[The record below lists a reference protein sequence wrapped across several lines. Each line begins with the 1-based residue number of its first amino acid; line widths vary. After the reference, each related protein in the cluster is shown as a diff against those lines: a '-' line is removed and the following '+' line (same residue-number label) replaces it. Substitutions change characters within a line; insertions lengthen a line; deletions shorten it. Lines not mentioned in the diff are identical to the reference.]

1 MSRSASIDGIKAVA
15 SQLIVLHHLALYA
28 PMSATLSDAWPQ
40 VTAFVAEHGRLA
52 VQPFLVLGGW
62 HAALSLQRLGAASWP
77 RLVLQRYLRLA
88 PALAV
93 ALVLVMAAT
102 AAFHDVLQGQDWL
115 SPLPGAG
122 GLIAH
127 LLLLQDVLGIP
138 SISAGAWYV
147 AIDLQCFALLAL
159 LTCWQLRAARSAADA
174 PAAALVALATIASI
188 VLFSRDAALDV
199 WAIYFLSA
207 YGLGVL
213 AAWSLGDGPARRWMA
228 LTVLVLVL
236 DLIMQPRPRP
246 LLALGTALALLAI
259 STPARSCSSTG
270 SKGFLG
276 RISYGVFVGHF
287 TVIIVVSALWTM
299 AEASGVAM
307 AFAFTLLAW
316 AAAIALGWA
325 IQALAGLVGQ
335 WRA

>member
-28 PMSATLSDAWPQ
+28 PMSATLGEAWPQ

-62 HAALSLQRLGAASWP
+62 HAALSLQRLGNASWS

-88 PALAV
+88 PSLAV

-102 AAFHDVLQGQDWL
+102 AAFHDVLHGQNWL

-122 GLIAH
+122 GFLAH
-127 LLLLQDVLGIP
+127 VLLLQDLLGIP

-159 LTCWQLRAARSAADA
+159 LTCWQLRAGRSSADA
-174 PAAALVALATIASI
+174 PAAALVALATAASI

-213 AAWSLGDGPARRWMA
+213 AAWSLGNRAARWWMA
-228 LTVLVLVL
+228 CTVLVLGL
-236 DLIMQPRPRP
+236 DLLLEPRPRP

-259 STPARSCSSTG
+259 SKPTRSCSSTG

-299 AEASGVAM
+299 TEASGVAM

-325 IQALAGLVGQ
+325 IQALVGRVGPG
-335 WRA
+335 RA